1 MTPPACGHPLSE
13 GEEVAGQARDE
24 AHDAQGLKPLVNV
37 NVGPPLRGFDIR
49 AIVLTCLRRAGV
61 DTAFL
66 CSVTPTGF

>member
-37 NVGPPLRGFDIR
+37 GPPLRGFVMR
-49 AIVLTCLRRAGV
+49 AIVLSGLRRAGV
-61 DTAFL
+61 DTA
-66 CSVTPTGF
+66 C